1 MRKPRLHAPEIMA
14 GEKEKVYRGTP
25 SRYHSRHVLHM
36 GGVKGQIQD
45 DEAKEVETEGERQL
59 KELLKKQLDTSTDA
73 IHRDLNRG
81 KRQFLPATTYQPLGG
96 EVEGLRSLS
105 QYQSSEKV
113 HSRVDQ
119 LRQKGLSENEIELA
133 LLGDGVSS
141 KRGKYSVEP
150 EAYKERMEA
159 IQNKIE
165 ERQDLVEKDA
175 VGSGVKQLSRHA
187 MEVENSLFSGCE
199 KGPQMHHLVVLEQ
212 RKNNPAGRLFLDK
225 ETCSENSEGQVGG
238 YPDGPAG
245 ERGEEALPEQREEE
259 DPAGNVPL
267 PPQVIE
273 RHRLTVEQ
281 LKALPRFRDYCPGE
295 PSKVLYVKNIHGR
308 AGEED
313 LQAVF
318 MSCGA
323 IPKVKLLSG
332 RMRGQ
337 AFVEFDSVESASTVM
352 ELVNGYLLQDK
363 PLVISYGHRRP

>member
-1 MRKPRLHAPEIMA
+1 
-14 GEKEKVYRGTP
+14 
-25 SRYHSRHVLHM
+25 M

-159 IQNKIE
+159 IQNPRKSRRGRIWW
-165 ERQDLVEKDA
+165 RRMRWDQNPPHYHSGTLQPRALGDSKSRRSPS
-175 VGSGVKQLSRHA
+175 GSVSNLY
-187 MEVENSLFSGCE
+187 
-199 KGPQMHHLVVLEQ
+199 
-212 RKNNPAGRLFLDK
+212 RLFLDK

-259 DPAGNVPL
+259 DPAGNVVHTTVKWEIGRDRCPVVQPL